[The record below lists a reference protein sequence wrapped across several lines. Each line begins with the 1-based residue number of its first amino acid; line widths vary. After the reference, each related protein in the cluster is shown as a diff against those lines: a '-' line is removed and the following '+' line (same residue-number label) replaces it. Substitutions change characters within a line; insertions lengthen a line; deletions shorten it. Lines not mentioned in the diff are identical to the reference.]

1 MLRKRSAGFT
11 LVELLV
17 VIAII
22 GVLVALLLPA
32 VQAAREAAR
41 RMQCKN
47 GLKQLALAIHNYHD
61 VNSAFPIGALPVNND
76 FDGHSWYSRILPQI
90 EQTAL
95 YNGLNFSVIVGNN
108 NNPDLRATKLPA
120 HFCPSDNAMMQEST
134 NNTWKVWRTNYAA
147 NFGNTNYGGTT
158 KSSETFKGA
167 PFGINNAFNFGTVT
181 DGTSNTLL
189 LGEVV
194 TPKNAGWQGYY
205 GVPMYAGGAG
215 FTGWFTPNSL
225 GPDEMA
231 RKCFNDN
238 LDTAIAAKCASA
250 GGNQADVANQVAT
263 LRSKHSGGVNSARC
277 DGSVQFLSQNIDLVT
292 YRAMTS
298 AQGAEVIS
306 VPQ

>member
-1 MLRKRSAGFT
+1 MSRHRKQGFT

-47 GLKQLALAIHNYHD
+47 HLKQLALAMHNYHD
-61 VNSAFPIGALPVNND
+61 VNSAFPIGALPVGGD
-76 FDGHSWYSRILPQI
+76 YDGHSWYSRILPQI

-95 YNGLNFSVIVGNN
+95 FNTLNFGAIVGNN
-108 NNPDLRATKLPA
+108 NNPDLRSTKLPA
-120 HFCPSDNAMMQEST
+120 HFCPSDNAMMQEAT

-147 NFGNTNYGGTT
+147 NFGNTNYGQTT

-167 PFGINNAFNFGTVT
+167 PFGITNAFNFGTIT

-189 LGEVV
+189 MGEIV
-194 TPKNAGWQGYY
+194 TPKDAGWQGYY

-231 RKCFNDN
+231 RKCFNEN
-238 LDTAIAAKCASA
+238 LNTAVAAKCSSA
-250 GGNQADVANQVAT
+250 GSNQGDVANQVAT
-263 LRSKHSGGVNSARC
+263 LRSKHTGGVNTALA
-277 DGSVQFLSQNIDLVT
+277 DGSVHFLSQNIDLVL
-292 YRAMTS
+292 YRALSS
-298 AQGAEVIS
+298 AQGGEANAQV
-306 VPQ
+306 Q

>member
-1 MLRKRSAGFT
+1 MSRSQKSGFT

-32 VQAAREAAR
+32 VQSAREAAR
-41 RMQCKN
+41 RMQCTN
-47 GLKQLALAIHNYHD
+47 NLKQLALAMHNYHD
-61 VNSAFPIGALPVNND
+61 ANTAFPIGALPVGGD
-76 FDGHSWYSRILPQI
+76 FDGHSWYSRTLPYI
-90 EQTAL
+90 EQSAIYNAL
-95 YNGLNFSVIVGNN
+95 NWTVIVGNN
-108 NNPDLRATKLPA
+108 NNPDLRATKLPG
-120 HFCPSDNAMMQEST
+120 HFCPSDSAKMQEST
-134 NNTWKVWRTNYAA
+134 NPTWRIWRTNYAA
-147 NFGNTNYGGTT
+147 NFGNTNYGGMT

-167 PFGINNAFNFGTVT
+167 PFGITNTYNFGTVT
-181 DGTSNTLL
+181 DGTSNTLM

-238 LDTAIAAKCASA
+238 LDTAVAAKCSSA
-250 GGNQADVANQVAT
+250 GSNQADVANQVAT
-263 LRSKHSGGVNSARC
+263 LRSKHTGGVNAALC
-277 DGSVQFLSQNIDLVT
+277 DGSVQFVSQNVDLVV
-292 YRAMTS
+292 YRGMSS
-298 AQGAEVIS
+298 AQGGEIVS
-306 VPQ
+306 LTK